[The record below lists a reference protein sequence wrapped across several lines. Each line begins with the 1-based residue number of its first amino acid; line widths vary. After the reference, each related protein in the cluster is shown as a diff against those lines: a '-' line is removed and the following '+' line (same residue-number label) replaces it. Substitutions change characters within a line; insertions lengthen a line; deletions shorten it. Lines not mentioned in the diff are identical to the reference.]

1 MSKKKFGGHVFRSD
15 DTDEDLNE
23 YIDSPTDEPAEKPKQ
38 KWQSTYVKCYETH
51 PALEI
56 GGGTL
61 IGGSCLSPVTANADV
76 YIGFDYGMKVLK
88 TKPWLGEKAP
98 IQVHYEVTDMHA
110 PKDAKDYI
118 ELVKWTV
125 AQLEAG
131 KIVHAGCIGGHG
143 RTGMFFAAIYK
154 LVTGEEDAITKVR
167 ELYCEKAVESKAQV
181 NFLHDHFGI
190 KKAEPAKA
198 EWTSTKSYGGTY
210 NASQYGGAANGKSW
224 KSSGPQQLELS
235 HMKKAAFSG
244 ATREWSAIKKA
255 ASSIFGQL
263 L

>member
-1 MSKKKFGGHVFRSD
+1 VMLD
-15 DTDEDLNE
+15 
-23 YIDSPTDEPAEKPKQ
+23 
-38 KWQSTYVKCYETH
+38 
-51 PALEI
+51 
-56 GGGTL
+56 
-61 IGGSCLSPVTANADV
+61 ADV
-76 YIGFDYGMKVLK
+76 YIGFDYGMKPLK
-88 TKPWLGEKAP
+88 TKPWLGEKSP

-131 KIVHAGCIGGHG
+131 KIIHAGCIGGHG

-154 LVTGEEDAITKVR
+154 TITGEEDAITKVR

-181 NFLHDHFGI
+181 NFLHEHFGI
-190 KKAEPAKA
+190 KKAEPAKP
-198 EWTSTKSYGGTY
+198 EWTGGGTKYGTTYNGSYSSYGS
-210 NASQYGGAANGKSW
+210 ASNGKSW

-244 ATREWSAIKKA
+244 AVREWSAIKKA

>member
-1 MSKKKFGGHVFRSD
+1 MSKKKFGGHVFRADDSD
-15 DTDEDLNE
+15 ESIEAYANESTSFED
-23 YIDSPTDEPAEKPKQ
+23 KPK
-38 KWQSTYVKCYETH
+38 KGKAWQSTYTKCYETH

-61 IGGSCLSPVTANADV
+61 IGGSCLSPVTLNADV
-76 YIGFDYGMKVLK
+76 YIGFDYGMKPIK

-98 IQVHYEVTDMHA
+98 IHVHYEVTDMHA

-118 ELVKWTV
+118 ELVKWTI

-154 LVTGEEDAITKVR
+154 TVTGEEDAITKVR

-181 NFLHDHFGI
+181 NFLHEHFGI

-198 EWTSTKSYGGTY
+198 EWTGNTKGYYS
-210 NASQYGGAANGKSW
+210 APQYGGAANGKSW

-255 ASSIFGQL
+255 VSSIFGQIL
-263 L
+263 